1 MGDIVR
7 KNTESVNACHWR
19 VGHGLHIP
27 TKQILDRKCLLG
39 LLYKTEKENKKQLKS
54 INFTP
59 FSYFQNIINS
69 RRPSPRDYRVAH
81 TNHEIILK
89 CQHEQL
95 SIIWI
100 MYCI

>member
-7 KNTESVNACHWR
+7 KKAESVNACHWR
-19 VGHGLHIP
+19 LGHGLHIP

-59 FSYFQNIINS
+59 FSYS
-69 RRPSPRDYRVAH
+69 R
-81 TNHEIILK
+81 IL
-89 CQHEQL
+89 
-95 SIIWI
+95 
-100 MYCI
+100 